1 MAEDHFYS
9 SKVRIARAEE
19 HLKDL
24 NTQIDSYFA
33 KEPYA
38 KVVDLDADGIHEI
51 HKIKLI
57 ERFPLRWRLLA
68 TEIVEHLRASLDHAT
83 WTTGYLK
90 SGDPNIQQVH
100 FPFAGAAAGLE
111 NSMRRRSKNL
121 PPEIQTLL
129 RAFAPY
135 KGGNHDLY
143 DLNDLCNMSKHALI
157 AFVGCIT
164 HNIEITGF
172 DRTAWDREVAF
183 FRPPIWN
190 RAENEIPYARV
201 ARGANFEHDLQFRL
215 YVSLDYRE
223 LTNTEPATAVLD
235 AYCREVHRVVWA
247 IEAESRRIGLIT

>member
-51 HKIKLI
+51 HKIKLT

-100 FPFAGAAAGLE
+100 FPFA
-111 NSMRRRSKNL
+111 
-121 PPEIQTLL
+121 
-129 RAFAPY
+129 
-135 KGGNHDLY
+135 
-143 DLNDLCNMSKHALI
+143 
-157 AFVGCIT
+157 
-164 HNIEITGF
+164 
-172 DRTAWDREVAF
+172 
-183 FRPPIWN
+183 
-190 RAENEIPYARV
+190 
-201 ARGANFEHDLQFRL
+201 
-215 YVSLDYRE
+215 
-223 LTNTEPATAVLD
+223 
-235 AYCREVHRVVWA
+235 
-247 IEAESRRIGLIT
+247 